1 MSLQPRRLLTP
12 TACTAPAEM
21 WLGKA
26 YSYSADIWALG
37 CILNELCT
45 LRPTFLSESE
55 RTEADIKR
63 RVGESN

>member
-1 MSLQPRRLLTP
+1 
-12 TACTAPAEM
+12 M